1 MKARNS
7 LLRLKAF
14 QVKEKKRQLQQ
25 LQLMMDEFGRMSDE
39 LHAADRV
46 RKKSGQASPIP
57 THFAYSTFAKSAR
70 QRAENLAVSVAD
82 LRQQRSSAEAELA
95 EMEADYER
103 AAALEERDGANRK
116 RA

>member
-25 LQLMMDEFGRMSDE
+25 LQMMMDEFGRMSED
-39 LHAADRV
+39 LL
-46 RKKSGQASPIP
+46 QQIASEEQKTGISDPA
-57 THFAYSTFAKSAR
+57 HFAYSTFAKSAR

-82 LRQQRSSAEAELA
+82 LRQQRNSAEAELA

>member
-25 LQLMMDEFGRMSDE
+25 LQLMMDEFARMSGE
-39 LHAADRV
+39 LMQQIAAEE
-46 RKKSGQASPIP
+46 KKSGITDPG
-57 THFAYSTFAKSAR
+57 HFAYSTFAKSAR
-70 QRAENLAVSVAD
+70 QRADNLAVSVAD
-82 LRQQRSSAEAELA
+82 LREQRDKAEAELS
-95 EMEADYER
+95 EMELDYER
-103 AAALEERDGANRK
+103 AAALEERDAAGRK

>member
-25 LQLMMDEFGRMSDE
+25 LQLMMDEFARMSDE
-39 LHAADRV
+39 LMQQIAAEEKR
-46 RKKSGQASPIP
+46 SGISDPA
-57 THFAYSTFAKSAR
+57 HFAYSTFAKSAR
-70 QRAENLAVSVAD
+70 QRADNLAVSVAD
-82 LRQQRSSAEAELA
+82 LRQQQNVAEAELA
-95 EMEADYER
+95 QMEIDYER
-103 AAALEERDGANRK
+103 AAALEMRDGANRK

>member
-25 LQLMMDEFGRMSDE
+25 LQLMMDEFSRMSDE
-39 LHAADRV
+39 LKRQIEAEEQKTGITD
-46 RKKSGQASPIP
+46 PE
-57 THFAYSTFAKSAR
+57 HFAYSTFAKSAR
-70 QRAENLAVSVAD
+70 QRAENLSVSVQD
-82 LRQQRSSAEAELA
+82 LLEQRNVAEAELA
-95 EMEADYER
+95 EVELDYQRVEAM
-103 AAALEERDGANRK
+103 EERDSAGRK

>member
-25 LQLMMDEFGRMSDE
+25 LQLMMDEFARMSAE
-39 LHAADRV
+39 LMQQIGAEE
-46 RKKSGQASPIP
+46 KKSGITDPG
-57 THFAYSTFAKSAR
+57 HFAYSTFAKSAR
-70 QRAENLAVSVAD
+70 QRADNLAVSVAD
-82 LRQQRSSAEAELA
+82 LRQQRDRAEAELA
-95 EMEADYER
+95 EMEQEYER
-103 AAALEERDGANRK
+103 AAALEERDASGRK

>member
-39 LHAADRV
+39 LLQQIAAEE
-46 RKKSGQASPIP
+46 KKSGITDPA
-57 THFAYSTFAKSAR
+57 HFAYSTYAKSAR
-70 QRAENLAVSVAD
+70 QRADNLAVSVDD
-82 LRQQRSSAEAELA
+82 LRQQRSVAEAELA
-95 EMEADYER
+95 QMEIDYER
-103 AAALEERDGANRK
+103 AAALEMRDNPSRK

>member
-25 LQLMMDEFGRMSDE
+25 LQMMMDEFGRMSED
-39 LHAADRV
+39 LL
-46 RKKSGQASPIP
+46 QQIASEEQKTGISDPA
-57 THFAYSTFAKSAR
+57 HFAYSTFAKSAR

>member
-25 LQLMMDEFGRMSDE
+25 LQLMMDEFARMSDE
-39 LHAADRV
+39 LMQQIAAEEKR
-46 RKKSGQASPIP
+46 SGISDPA
-57 THFAYSTFAKSAR
+57 HFAYSTFAKSAR
-70 QRAENLAVSVAD
+70 QRADNLAVSVAD
-82 LRQQRSSAEAELA
+82 LRQQQAVAEAELA
-95 EMEADYER
+95 QMEIDYER
-103 AAALEERDGANRK
+103 AAALELREGPNRK

>member
-25 LQLMMDEFGRMSDE
+25 LQMMMDEFARMSDDLYQQINAE
-39 LHAADRV
+39 EQKTGITDPA
-46 RKKSGQASPIP
+46 
-57 THFAYSTFAKSAR
+57 HFAYSTFAKSAR
-70 QRAENLAVSVAD
+70 QRAQNLAVSVED
-82 LRQQRSSAEAELA
+82 LRQQRNAAESELA
-95 EMEADYER
+95 EMELDYER
-103 AAALEERDGANRK
+103 AAALEERDSASRK